1 MENMEKYFLSVTTPT
16 RSKEIFLVGDNTN
29 KKQGEHGDN
38 INKKQGE
45 HGDNIN
51 KKQGKHGDN
60 TNKKQEIM
68 ENMEFL
74 I

>member
-1 MENMEKYFLSVTTPT
+1 LKNHGKHG
-16 RSKEIFLVGDNTN
+16 EIFLVGDNT
-29 KKQGEHGDN
+29 
-38 INKKQGE
+38 NKKQGE